1 MNYLEQMPST
11 TRRWRLALALSLSA
25 TAAGCAPSSGHDQPA
40 ATDTTAA
47 STDGQVSSALPR
59 LPKFGNPAAVDSGP
73 PLAVQ
78 HTATGAKLAV
88 NPRPGD
94 QINALLPPFIETD
107 DGRRLQF
114 EGPAVTEDSA
124 YFVGAVTTLVA
135 DSLLPLRGTLHTSYC
150 KAGERLCRSARRAV
164 HVDTPKN

>member
-1 MNYLEQMPST
+1 MSPTS
-11 TRRWRLALALSLSA
+11 RRWSLTFA
-25 TAAGCAPSSGHDQPA
+25 AVLTAGVAGCAPSSDQPA
-40 ATDTTAA
+40 PSTADTTAA
-47 STDGQVSSALPR
+47 STDGKVSSALPR
-59 LPKFGNPAAVDSGP
+59 LPRFGDPAAVDSGP

-78 HTATGAKLAV
+78 HTATGARLEV

-150 KAGERLCRSARRAV
+150 KAGERLCRSAKRAV
-164 HVDTPKN
+164 QVDTPKN

>member
-1 MNYLEQMPST
+1 MSPTS
-11 TRRWRLALALSLSA
+11 RRWSLTFA
-25 TAAGCAPSSGHDQPA
+25 VVLTAGAAGCAPSSDQPA
-40 ATDTTAA
+40 PLTADTTAA

-59 LPKFGNPAAVDSGP
+59 LPKFGDPAAVDSGP

-78 HTATGAKLAV
+78 RTTTGARLEV

-164 HVDTPKN
+164 QVDTPND

>member
-1 MNYLEQMPST
+1 MSPTS
-11 TRRWRLALALSLSA
+11 RRWSLTFASLL
-25 TAAGCAPSSGHDQPA
+25 TAIGAGCAPSSDQPA
-40 ATDTTAA
+40 PSTADTTAA

-59 LPKFGNPAAVDSGP
+59 LPKFGDPTAVDSGP

-78 HTATGAKLAV
+78 RTTTGARLAV

-164 HVDTPKN
+164 QVETPKD

>member
-1 MNYLEQMPST
+1 MSPNL
-11 TRRWRLALALSLSA
+11 RRRRLILALSLLAVGA
-25 TAAGCAPSSGHDQPA
+25 TAACAPSGDGASAETTDSVPS
-40 ATDTTAA
+40 ATDGA
-47 STDGQVSSALPR
+47 VSSALPR
-59 LPKFGNPAAVDSGP
+59 LPKFGDPAAVDSGP

-78 HTATGAKLAV
+78 RVASGARLLV
-88 NPRPGD
+88 DPRPGD

-150 KAGERLCRSARRAV
+150 KAGERLCRSAKRPVQIGAL
-164 HVDTPKN
+164 NE